1 MTDNEREIAIRRV
14 RENFEVFALH
24 CLRIKNKEGKVV
36 PFMMNRAQQH
46 VHDMLESQ
54 KQKTGKVRALILK
67 GRQQGLSTLIGAR
80 FYHQVSMWARSAFI
94 VAHEDKATTNLFE
107 MVKRYQAH
115 NPLAPSTRASNAK
128 ELIFS
133 AIDAGYKL
141 ATAGTDDVGRGNTA
155 QLIHASE
162 YGFWRNPQQH
172 LAGLGNTIGDVDGSE
187 FVIESTANGIGNSFH
202 QLWQAAESGQGDFIQ
217 IFVPWYWS
225 DEYSA
230 ELKPDF
236 EKSDE
241 ERKLVEV
248 YGLTDGQL
256 QWRRNK
262 ISSYGDGYDWLFNQE
277 FPCCAADAFVTSS
290 FNPLISPAS
299 VMEAVSSEYRDLSAP
314 LVIGCDPA
322 GDGVND
328 ADRTAIAFRRGRV
341 CFRVESHNGL
351 NTMQIAGK
359 LAEYNRDMQP
369 DMIFVDKGGLGAGVF
384 DRLTELGINVIGVN
398 NATRAN
404 DAERYDNKR
413 AEMWWTMKEWFDDQ
427 PCRIP
432 NNSALISDLT
442 SPQPK
447 VSSNGRKLL
456 EKKDDMKRRGV
467 RSPDFGD
474 ALSLTFAEPVSH
486 KVEPFSP
493 YRKPKAAATSAGY

>member
-1 MTDNEREIAIRRV
+1 MTDDEREIAIRRV

-230 ELKPDF
+230 ELKSDF

-299 VMEAVSSEYRDLSAP
+299 VMEAVSSEYR
-314 LVIGCDPA
+314 GW
-322 GDGVND
+322 
-328 ADRTAIAFRRGRV
+328 R
-341 CFRVESHNGL
+341 
-351 NTMQIAGK
+351 Q
-359 LAEYNRDMQP
+359 
-369 DMIFVDKGGLGAGVF
+369 
-384 DRLTELGINVIGVN
+384 
-398 NATRAN
+398 
-404 DAERYDNKR
+404 
-413 AEMWWTMKEWFDDQ
+413 
-427 PCRIP
+427 
-432 NNSALISDLT
+432 
-442 SPQPK
+442 
-447 VSSNGRKLL
+447 
-456 EKKDDMKRRGV
+456 
-467 RSPDFGD
+467 
-474 ALSLTFAEPVSH
+474 
-486 KVEPFSP
+486 
-493 YRKPKAAATSAGY
+493 